1 MIRMVNQVSSVWFN
15 DKLLRK
21 SLHNET
27 NFNKREFTE
36 KFCEFIKS
44 RNVLV
49 GATARVFVHY
59 LINIVSNNAK
69 CHLRMRGW
77 IYWSNHILGASGLKQ
92 NWNESDNGCSKRPQL
107 QRKAKPLARLWII
120 FCETLHLQWRIQIF
134 KRVGTVHLNP
144 KRRDG
149 PGLQFTVWCFCWAIY
164 SYEKTNKKGQSHG
177 IDLCGVQVSFVEWN
191 FNKMGVFS
199 LTLF

>member
-1 MIRMVNQVSSVWFN
+1 
-15 DKLLRK
+15 
-21 SLHNET
+21 
-27 NFNKREFTE
+27 
-36 KFCEFIKS
+36 
-44 RNVLV
+44 
-49 GATARVFVHY
+49 
-59 LINIVSNNAK
+59 
-69 CHLRMRGW
+69 MRSAISGW
-77 IYWSNHILGASGLKQ
+77 EVEYTDRIIYWALQDYSKI
-92 NWNESDNGCSKRPQL
+92 ESDNGCSKRPQL
-107 QRKAKPLARLWII
+107 QRKAKPLARLCII

-177 IDLCGVQVSFVEWN
+177 IDLSGVQVSFVEWN

>member
-15 DKLLRK
+15 DKSLRK

-27 NFNKREFTE
+27 NFNKCEFTE

-59 LINIVSNNAK
+59 IINIVLNYAK

-77 IYWSNHILGASGLKQ
+77 IYRSNQILGASGLQQ

-107 QRKAKPLARLWII
+107 QRKAKPLARLCII
-120 FCETLHLQWRIQIF
+120 FCETLHLQSIVSLWWPSLLRSISKRRNSGGFRSSSEWGPFIQIL
-134 KRVGTVHLNP
+134 REEMGPVSNIP
-144 KRRDG
+144 DG
-149 PGLQFTVWCFCWAIY
+149 V
-164 SYEKTNKKGQSHG
+164 
-177 IDLCGVQVSFVEWN
+177 FVELYIPMKRQTKKDN
-191 FNKMGVFS
+191 HTV
-199 LTLF
+199 